1 MLAWLAPLI
10 VFGLVV
16 FVHELGHFLAAK
28 ATGVYAPRFSIG
40 FGPALLRKRWG
51 ETEYILAAL
60 PLGGYVRMASRE
72 DETMAL
78 LEGGGEKAPPSAPH
92 QGAHHQG
99 AHPGVLA
106 EVAGEA
112 AGESRP
118 RDWDPEAM
126 YPFGPK
132 PVPEHRWFE
141 SKPLWARLVIM
152 LAGVTMN
159 VLLALVV
166 SIALFAAYG
175 RPVVPT
181 RTVGA
186 VTGPAASAFGGRL
199 VPGDTILRVGE
210 APVRN
215 WGDAQRHLLRAPA
228 PLTVVTQR
236 GSVAVNAG
244 APGSAT
250 RRAVVA
256 GLDYHVP
263 PVIDSVVG
271 GMPAAR
277 AGLQRGDSVVA
288 FDGRPVA
295 SFAQVSRA
303 INDAVGRDVS
313 LGIVR
318 HGRPLDVTVH
328 PESAAVT
335 NPETG
340 ESEYRGRIGIV
351 PPPLF
356 ARERVPLGEAVVQ
369 GWDATWAM
377 TGQVVDIVKRLVHR
391 DVSVKQLGGPIA
403 IVRSSVAA
411 AREGV
416 EALFYLVAFL
426 SVNVAVL
433 NLLPIPILDGGQV
446 LINVAEAVK
455 GRAFSPRTREY
466 ILRAGLVAIGLLF
479 VTVMWNDIS
488 RIISDVIR

>member
-10 VFGLVV
+10 VFGIVV

-78 LEGGGEKAPPSAPH
+78 IEGGGEKAPPTAPH
-92 QGAHHQG
+92 HG
-99 AHPGVLA
+99 AHPGAVA
-106 EVAGEA
+106 EAAGVA

-118 RDWDPEAM
+118 HDWDPDAM

-132 PVPEHRWFE
+132 PVPANRWFE

-166 SIALFAAYG
+166 SVALYAAYG
-175 RPVVPT
+175 RQIVPT
-181 RTVGA
+181 RTVG
-186 VTGPAASAFGGRL
+186 VVGGAAAAAFGGR
-199 VPGDTILRVGE
+199 VAPGDTIVRVGGE
-210 APVRN
+210 PVRN
-215 WGDAQRHLLRAPA
+215 WSDVQRRLLAAPE
-228 PLTVVTQR
+228 PVSVVTNR
-236 GSVAVNAG
+236 
-244 APGSAT
+244 
-250 RRAVVA
+250 
-256 GLDYHVP
+256 
-263 PVIDSVVG
+263 DSVVLARAG
-271 GMPAAR
+271 QAGSRERRQLVSGVEYFVPAVVDSVVPSMPAAR
-277 AGLQRGDSVVA
+277 AGLLRGDSIVA
-288 FDGRPVA
+288 FDGTPMR

-303 INDAVGRDVS
+303 INEAAGRDVR

-318 HGRPLDVTVH
+318 GAQPLTLSVR
-328 PESAAVT
+328 PESSTVVDELSGRT
-335 NPETG
+335 QVK
-340 ESEYRGRIGIV
+340 GRIGFV
-351 PPPLF
+351 PRQLEVV
-356 ARERVPLGEAVVQ
+356 RERMPLGEAVVQ
-369 GWDATWAM
+369 GWNETWSM
-377 TGQVVDIVKRLVHR
+377 TGDVVDIVKRLAR
-391 DVSVKQLGGPIA
+391 REVSVRQLGGPIQIA
-403 IVRSSVAA
+403 RTSVAA
-411 AREGV
+411 ARQG
-416 EALFYLVAFL
+416 LDYLLYLIAFL

-446 LINVAEAVK
+446 LLNVAEAVK
-455 GRAFSPRTREY
+455 GRAFSARTREY

-488 RIISDVIR
+488 RIISDAIR